1 MRVYHIEP
9 GPKGK
14 TWKRHEQYANGSYTL
29 FSFDEGRNFYTFYG
43 SRTVGTNLY
52 RIVGTLTTGDEYE
65 KGKLPYHE
73 KIFKNGHM
81 DADIN
86 AECEKGFLDF
96 LKAFK

>member
-1 MRVYHIEP
+1 LETTRAVCEWLLYP
-9 GPKGK
+9 
-14 TWKRHEQYANGSYTL
+14 